1 MSVHPPSHREDFIFL
16 VLLEALAAAVVA
28 ARDDAQ
34 GDGDDDSYSYS
45 CDEFR
50 IVEEAAVIR
59 GAGAADFLVSRGV
72 IAPPLVVLLADI
84 AAISR
89 VEVVIS

>member
-1 MSVHPPSHREDFIFL
+1 MSVHPPSHRGDFIFL
-16 VLLEALAAAVVA
+16 VLLEALAAVVA

-34 GDGDDDSYSYS
+34 GGGDDDNYSYS

-50 IVEEAAVIR
+50 IVGEAAVIR